1 MKQTIL
7 IIDDDAAIGDLEQE
21 VLAQAGYDVL
31 RAYSGT
37 EALLL
42 LKDCRPDLVLL
53 DLMLPG
59 LSGEEVLPQ
68 IQGIP
73 VIVVSAKAAVQDKV
87 GLLLGGAADYLTKPF
102 DTKELLARVAVK
114 LADHASLPRTFSK
127 SKRVTDLR

>member
-21 VLAQAGYDVL
+21 VLAQTGYDVL

-42 LKDCRPDLVLL
+42 LKTGRPDLILL

-59 LSGEEVLPQ
+59 LSGEALLPQ
-68 IQGIP
+68 LRGIP
-73 VIVVSAKAAVQDKV
+73 VIVVSAKTAVQDKV
-87 GLLLGGAADYLTKPF
+87 GLLLGGAGAFVLVKYRQTSARHRADNDFML
-102 DTKELLARVAVK
+102 DDDDESAE
-114 LADHASLPRTFSK
+114 
-127 SKRVTDLR
+127 

>member
-21 VLAQAGYDVL
+21 VLAQTGYDVL

-87 GLLLGGAADYLTKPF
+87 GLLLGGARTISPSPSTQKNCWPAWPCGCGRHR
-102 DTKELLARVAVK
+102 A
-114 LADHASLPRTFSK
+114 PRWRRSAPAAT
-127 SKRVTDLR
+127 